1 MGVHNCTTS
10 FDKRKEELEK
20 QRVSN
25 LMFSYEGI
33 DAEIKVWESIKS
45 CNYFKKSY
53 LFKRKID
60 VDKILKELYR
70 AKEAKKVVELKT
82 ESLFLHYM
90 SEEERIKKKEEEE
103 LKKDFKELKIY
114 NNIKVYS
121 LKLKELFSSLNI
133 CFNNII
139 Y

>member
-1 MGVHNCTTS
+1 MKGLMQ
-10 FDKRKEELEK
+10 KLKYG
-20 QRVSN
+20 N
-25 LMFSYEGI
+25 LLNLVI
-33 DAEIKVWESIKS
+33 TL
-45 CNYFKKSY
+45 KKSY

-103 LKKDFKELKIY
+103 LKK
-114 NNIKVYS
+114 N
-121 LKLKELFSSLNI
+121 
-133 CFNNII
+133 
-139 Y
+139 

>member
-1 MGVHNCTTS
+1 MGVQYYTTS
-10 FDKRKEELEK
+10 FDKRKEELKK
-20 QRVSN
+20 QRESN

-70 AKEAKKVVELKT
+70 AKEAKKVVELTT

-103 LKKDFKELKIY
+103 LKK
-114 NNIKVYS
+114 N
-121 LKLKELFSSLNI
+121 
-133 CFNNII
+133 
-139 Y
+139 

>member
-1 MGVHNCTTS
+1 MGVNYYTTS

-103 LKKDFKELKIY
+103 QRRTKEGLQII
-114 NNIKVYS
+114 NNIQ
-121 LKLKELFSSLNI
+121 
-133 CFNNII
+133 
-139 Y
+139 